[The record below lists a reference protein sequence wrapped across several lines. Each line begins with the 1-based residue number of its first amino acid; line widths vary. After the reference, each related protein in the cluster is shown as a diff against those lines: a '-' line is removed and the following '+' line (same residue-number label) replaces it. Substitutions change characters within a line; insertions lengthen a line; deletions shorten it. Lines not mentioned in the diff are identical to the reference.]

1 MRLPTRTPIT
11 RLMLVTAI
19 IFLSLGANV
28 ATSLHAEWEI
38 GGLFLE
44 SSATGT
50 LGVTDHPAVM
60 RHRYVD
66 VDFDELLREDG
77 TPKSTEPGYALILN
91 LFDDVVH
98 TALLDRIEY
107 IPGNDFTWLGYLEG
121 EPYSQVIFV
130 VGDGVLVGNIIMPGA
145 SFQVRYAGNGVHAI
159 CEIDQSAFPPE
170 LPPVPAPVGGDTVVL
185 SGLLGAQDQRP
196 TIDVLVVYTARA
208 RTAAGG
214 SKRMR
219 ELIQLAVAETN
230 QSYQNS
236 QLDQRLNLVH
246 YEEVDYEEESFPEA
260 LSHLTHPTDGVM
272 DNVHELRDEY
282 AADEVVLL
290 IEDFTA
296 CGLAWLM
303 MEVSP
308 DFETYAFAVVN
319 QSCATGNYSFGHE
332 LGHNMG
338 AQHDWYQYLK
348 SAGLAPAYPYSFGY
362 VNASAG
368 WRTVMA
374 YDDECED
381 RGLDCSRLPYW
392 SNPDLTLDGEPMG
405 VPEGTSTSC
414 VPGEYDP
421 NCDAD
426 NRKTLNDTASTVAGF
441 RGSTQYPNAPADLI
455 ATAISPTR
463 IDLSWT
469 DNCYQETGY
478 AVERSPDGV
487 SDWTPIGTVNTDVTS
502 YSDTAVVPESIN
514 YYRVQAYNDLGV
526 SVYSNV
532 AYAVTPTSIVGPLV
546 YSNQVVD
553 DDHRGISDGDTS
565 GFVNCGETIELEVS
579 LLNEGSTA
587 VSGIVAALSVSD
599 PYVIWTGN
607 MESTYPLIEGLDS
620 EYNRDEFEFQ
630 VAENAPNGHLIHFEL
645 GIVADNWGPG
655 STGFDVAV
663 YCSETAPYRLLLPLI
678 VR

>member
-1 MRLPTRTPIT
+1 MRLPTRTSTT

-19 IFLSLGANV
+19 FFLSLGANAADV
-28 ATSLHAEWEI
+28 LHAEWEI
-38 GGLFLE
+38 GGLFLQ

-50 LGVTDHPAVM
+50 LGVTDHPAVT
-60 RHRYVD
+60 RYRYVD

-77 TPKSTEPGYALILN
+77 SPKSTEPGYALILN

-121 EPYSQVIFV
+121 EPHSQVTFV

-145 SFQVRYAGNGVHAI
+145 SFQVRYAGNGVHAV

-170 LPPVPAPVGGDTVVL
+170 LPPVPAPVGATVVA
-185 SGLLGAQDQRP
+185 SDLLGAQDQKP
-196 TIDVLVVYTARA
+196 SIDVLVVYTPQA

-338 AQHDWYQYLK
+338 AQHDWYEYLQ
-348 SAGLAPAYPYSFGY
+348 SAGLAPAYHYSFGY
-362 VNASAG
+362 VNAPAG

-374 YDDECED
+374 YNAECED
-381 RGLDCSRLPYW
+381 RGLDCLRLPYW
-392 SNPDLTLDGEPMG
+392 SNPDLALDGEPMG

-426 NRKTLNDTASTVAGF
+426 NRKTLNATASTVAGF
-441 RGSTQYPNAPADLI
+441 RGSTLYPNAPTDLV
-455 ATAISPTR
+455 ASAISPTR

-469 DNCYQETGY
+469 DNCHQETGF
-478 AVERSPDGV
+478 AIERSPGGV
-487 SDWTPIGTVNTDVTS
+487 SDWTQIGTVKTDVTS
-502 YSDTAVVPESIN
+502 YSDTGVIPESVF

-526 SVYSNV
+526 SAYSNV
-532 AYAVTPTSIVGPLV
+532 ASAVTPTSIVGPLV

-553 DDHRGISDGDTS
+553 DDRRGTSDGDTS
-565 GFVNCGETIELEVS
+565 GFVDCGETIELEVS

-599 PYVIWTGN
+599 PYVIWTDN
-607 MESTYPLIEGLDS
+607 MDSTYPMIEALDS
-620 EYNRDEFEFQ
+620 EFNRDEFEFQ

-663 YCSETAPYRLLLPLI
+663 YCSETAQYRILLPLI